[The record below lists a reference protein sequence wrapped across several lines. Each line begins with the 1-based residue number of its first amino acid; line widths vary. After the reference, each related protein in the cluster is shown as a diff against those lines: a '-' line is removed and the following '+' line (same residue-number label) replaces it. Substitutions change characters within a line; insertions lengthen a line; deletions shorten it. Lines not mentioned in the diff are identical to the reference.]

1 MNENYAGRASI
12 SPILDLFVSM
22 LEMGSEGYSKEI
34 KLRKQNYLRLK
45 TELEK
50 WALQNGEK
58 IVANVRNRISLA
70 LTLKHIG
77 KEHAKELGARLYRKG
92 VMGARVCVQSYPNS
106 KSQPIGESESGNQ
119 EVKEETEKAQNKSG
133 NENQKMKATQI
144 QIQNQESQIMKDEI
158 EEETNVKVFN
168 NGALRLRNFG
178 GHVGDSGYPAFPYI
192 TVAAAIGCEWGE
204 LETFIRRFDSVYQ
217 KLKKEISGKQEA

>member
-50 WALQNGEK
+50 WALKNDEK

-77 KEHAKELGARLYRKG
+77 KENAKELGARLYRKG
-92 VMGARVCVQSYPNS
+92 VMGARVCVQSYSKS
-106 KSQPIGESESGNQ
+106 KSQTIAVSKSGNQ
-119 EVKEETEKAQNKSG
+119 EVEMETEKSQHKSQS
-133 NENQKMKATQI
+133 EHTKMKETQI
-144 QIQNQESQIMKDEI
+144 QNLESQITKNEI
-158 EEETNVKVFN
+158 EAETNVKVFN
-168 NGALRLRNFG
+168 NGALRFRNFG
-178 GHVGDSGYPAFPYI
+178 GHVGDSGYAAFPYI

-204 LETFIRRFDSVYQ
+204 LETFIKRFDSVYQ
-217 KLKKEISGKQEA
+217 KLKKEICGKQET